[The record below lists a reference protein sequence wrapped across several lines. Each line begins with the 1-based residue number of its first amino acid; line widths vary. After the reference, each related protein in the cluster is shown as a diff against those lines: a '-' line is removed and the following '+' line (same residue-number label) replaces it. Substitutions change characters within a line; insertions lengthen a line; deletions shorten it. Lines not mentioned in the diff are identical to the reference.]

1 MKVTYTRTYTF
12 TVDKRKLEDFFEVDN
27 GDDITNEEA
36 TELFNNITIIDLVDV
51 CDNFDITGTVE

>member
-12 TVDKRKLEDFFEVDN
+12 TVDKRKLEDFFEVNN

>member
-12 TVDKRKLEDFFEVDN
+12 TVDKKKLEDFFEVDN